1 MKNLLKFIET
11 VIDLRQHKKVQHK
24 ISDIIM
30 LALFAS
36 LANAND
42 YTEIAVFGQEHERF
56 LRKYLE
62 LPNGIPSHDTI
73 TRVFGMVS
81 PAFMKKAQEIWN
93 EILSSDEG
101 RKIKRILALDGKTQ
115 RGNGNDAQKAN
126 HIVSAVDE
134 DGFCMGEERVD
145 DKSNE
150 ITAIPELLDQLNIK
164 DQIITTDAMG
174 TQTEIAKKIR
184 RAGADYVLAL
194 KGNQGTLYDDVKLY
208 FEDQEHL
215 GKCDYTYT
223 WEKARGGIEKR
234 EYWQTDDIAWLP
246 QKPDWAGLK
255 SVVMTKN
262 TITKGGVTTTE
273 TRYFIS
279 SLPVNVKEAARAIRK
294 HWMVESYH
302 WHLDVTFR
310 EDSNQTLDKTAAYN
324 LNIIRKLAINILK
337 LFDVGH
343 KGASLKKKRFAIGT
357 NPERHIEN
365 LMEL

>member
-1 MKNLLKFIET
+1 MEELLKYVKT
-11 VIDLRQHKKVQHK
+11 VIDLRQKKKVKHK

-30 LALFAS
+30 LSLFGT

-42 YTEIAVFGQEHERF
+42 FTEIEVFGKEHESFVR
-56 LRKYLE
+56 RYLE

-73 TRVFGMVS
+73 SRVFGMIS
-81 PAFMKKAQEIWN
+81 PEFMKKAQSIWN

-101 RKIKRILALDGKTQ
+101 EKIKKILALDGKTQ
-115 RGNGNDAQKAN
+115 CGNGTDTQKAN

-134 DGFCMGEERVD
+134 NGFCLGGERVN

-150 ITAIPELLDQLNIK
+150 ITAIPQLLEQLNIK
-164 DQIITTDAMG
+164 GHIITIDAMG

-184 RAGADYVLAL
+184 KGGADYVLAL

-208 FEDQEHL
+208 FNDKEHSE
-215 GKCDYTYT
+215 KCQYTYT
-223 WEKARGGIEKR
+223 VEKARGGIERR
-234 EYWQTDDIAWLP
+234 EYWQTDDIDWLP
-246 QKPDWAGLK
+246 QKPEWAGFR
-255 SVVMTKN
+255 SIVMTKN
-262 TITKGGVTTTE
+262 TIIKGEITTTE
-273 TRYFIS
+273 MRFFIS
-279 SLPVNVKEAARAIRK
+279 SLPINVDEAARAVRK

-310 EDSNQTLDKTAAYN
+310 EDSNRTLDKTAAFN
-324 LNIIRKLAINILK
+324 LNIIRKLALNILK

-357 NPERHIEN
+357 NPERHIESI
-365 LMEL
+365 MEM